1 MIRINEINEK
11 FDGVKNI
18 DLCKDDDVKP
28 IIPIIKPPP
37 IRIDPII
44 PIPIDP
50 IPIRTPIK
58 PIKPIPFDPIIKID
72 DPILADP
79 DRKSVV

>member
-58 PIKPIPFDPIIKID
+58 PIPFDPIIKID

-79 DRKSVV
+79 V